1 MSRGASG
8 RIVLEIEPNTKRELY
23 AALAREGL
31 TLKAWFLQQA
41 RDYVRNSGQRRLS
54 FVAESPARYGEDE
67 ESS

>member
-41 RDYVRNSGQRRLS
+41 SDYVRNSGQRRLS
-54 FVAESPARYGEDE
+54 FVAESRATYGEDE